1 MLHII
6 TEENS
11 QLIGKTFLIPNGI
24 KKHLVSTFKSYDG
37 DKTVDGYKRLKNL
50 IELDRISYNEL
61 RRIKNFFDNY
71 VATTQSSEYILNG
84 GDTMKYWVDTTLDKA
99 TKAIRDFK
107 YTKKNAGFKN
117 AFIKPHTKS
126 GLKTNEQRTI
136 LISKSQKQRL
146 SEALTKK
153 NM

>member
-11 QLIGKTFLIPNGI
+11 QLVGKTFLIPNGV
-24 KKHLVSTFKSYDG
+24 KKHLLSTFKSYDG
-37 DKTVDGYKRLKNL
+37 DKTIDGYKRLKNL
-50 IELDRISYNEL
+50 IQLDRISYNEL

-84 GDTMKYWVDTTLDKA
+84 GDTMKYWVNTTLDKA
-99 TKAIRDFK
+99 TKSIRDFK
-107 YTKKNAGFKN
+107 YAKKNAGFKN
-117 AFIKPHTKS
+117 AFIKSHTKN

-136 LISKSQKQRL
+136 LISSGQKQRL
-146 SEALTKK
+146 SEAMSKG
-153 NM
+153 NI